1 LPAPSSRRP
10 TVPEAFRKSLA
21 LFQSERIPFVVIGG
35 LAASLHGE
43 PRNTDDVDF
52 MITLATRK
60 VPQLAQKAKELGFDI
75 EPDLAE
81 TQWLASGVVR
91 LWLGPPGDQTA
102 VDLVSCN
109 SDFLR
114 EAAGRAQPAR
124 CLGQEVPIASPED
137 LLLFECCAWRPKD
150 IPDAVAIAERHEH
163 RLDAAYLRRWAEWL
177 ALKNPKV
184 LGEVPR
190 RLEAVMEGLPLP
202 PPVRHGGAG

>member
-1 LPAPSSRRP
+1 LETAN
-10 TVPEAFRKSLA
+10 
-21 LFQSERIPFVVIGG
+21 
-35 LAASLHGE
+35 
-43 PRNTDDVDF
+43 PRG
-52 MITLATRK
+52 
-60 VPQLAQKAKELGFDI
+60 AKELGFDI

-102 VDLVSCN
+102 VDLMSCN

-114 EAAGRAQPAR
+114 EAAWRAQAAR
-124 CLGQEVPIASPED
+124 CLGQEVPIA
-137 LLLFECCAWRPKD
+137 
-150 IPDAVAIAERHEH
+150 ERHEQ
-163 RLDAAYLRRWAEWL
+163 RLDAAHLRRWAEWL
-177 ALKNPKV
+177 ALKNSKV